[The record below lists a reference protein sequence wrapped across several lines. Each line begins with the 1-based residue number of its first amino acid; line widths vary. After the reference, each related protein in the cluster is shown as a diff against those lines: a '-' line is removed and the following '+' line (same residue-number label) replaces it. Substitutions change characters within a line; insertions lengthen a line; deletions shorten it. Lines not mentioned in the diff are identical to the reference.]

1 MNSPFTSSAPYSTI
15 LYMHIAMLPGVAMV
29 KIVEN
34 DL

>member
-1 MNSPFTSSAPYSTI
+1 MNSPFTSSPPYSAT